1 MPGAGRLGPGGR
13 CAVLVKLQSMAGDVR
28 GHDLGSWWRNRIAYR
43 DDVRL
48 LVDQWRMTSAT
59 FAHAAA
65 GAPPAAVAAPPDE
78 PFASVTQAGNAM
90 IAAIQRAEQEL
101 GNLDVQR
108 SAAQAE
114 FNAAQAAVDTDCR
127 KRVQAERQEAN
138 RSAQAMADRVDK
150 GKVFARRLIAVAI
163 FVVVAYL
170 LLEF

>member
-1 MPGAGRLGPGGR
+1 MGRSHGLRLRLPLVSLKTISHGWEPGIFWADARTRGSCDRDSPIARMPGAGRLGPGGR

-48 LVDQWRMTSAT
+48 SVDQWRMTSAT

-90 IAAIQRAEQEL
+90 
-101 GNLDVQR
+101 
-108 SAAQAE
+108 
-114 FNAAQAAVDTDCR
+114 
-127 KRVQAERQEAN
+127 
-138 RSAQAMADRVDK
+138 
-150 GKVFARRLIAVAI
+150 
-163 FVVVAYL
+163 
-170 LLEF
+170 